1 MARPAWQSR
10 LVWRGGRTPGGGL
23 VHRGPRS
30 IWRSQETEILMF
42 DTTREL
48 FWIGALLF
56 AREHIGHGLSDDDLR
71 VLAAA
76 GEMDD
81 GEKRPDDA
89 VALARE
95 LWARHVGNTF
105 STKRTDTDRLKAQ
118 TLSGTATA
126 LSPDTMVAVR
136 ELLKNGGDIEPAS
149 VHVAKTALETL
160 VIMALPER
168 RLRNTWKVL
177 GSDDL
182 AGFAELNADSAC
194 ADAMARDE
202 GPADLAP
209 DLTGAERIAA
219 VQERWARRWLDLD
232 AGEQAHF
239 RGRYIAHAG
248 AFLSTVDRGFIAEH
262 PNPSE
267 AAELLPSAQLPGGR
281 RALWLDS
288 ALMVYLRRMVGPG
301 KGKVAEL
308 VAELVDGLEAEAAQR
323 WADWTGEPR
332 QTELTPAS
340 LAERTNTVLMLWNV
354 TSEAPGWM
362 RVIARVVWLVDVG
375 PKIQRGK
382 DNPPALVRVL
392 AEPAARIMVAARIEG
407 GAVFEV
413 GAGRRGRL
421 PVALAP
427 AGTASGPELELL
439 GSLTAQRLFR
449 WLVRTAHR
457 RWLNGEQTPGVL
469 VIPGGYEALAN
480 AIGVTSKAEIARL
493 PVILRDLHRSGL
505 QWRGDGRSGEVSL
518 IAGFED
524 DDRQYRGH
532 ARELVIEVP
541 TMLLP
546 GAVKRAGLTTSP
558 GKHLIPVLDLPN
570 LSAIGA
576 RLQPRGALLD
586 WLAVAELRAGAAD
599 VVTFGGV
606 LMPWEKLAVRARLDP
621 ERDVPRLLA
630 SWSPDRWE
638 NIGNG
643 RWNLADSPAT
653 GDARRFILA
662 AGEEEIAGAQKG
674 REGVKKKRQRLNLT

>member
-1 MARPAWQSR
+1 MMALPARHSR
-10 LVWRGGRTPGGGL
+10 LVWRGGRTPGG
-23 VHRGPRS
+23 RPARRAPPS
-30 IWRSQETEILMF
+30 IWLSQETGLLMF

-48 FWIGALLF
+48 FWIGARLL
-56 AREHIGHGLSDDDLR
+56 AREHLGHGLSDDDLR

-76 GEMDD
+76 GEMND

-89 VALARE
+89 VVLARD
-95 LWARHVGNTF
+95 LWARHVGDTF
-105 STKRTDTDRLKAQ
+105 SAKRADADRLKAQ
-118 TLSGTATA
+118 TLAGTATA
-126 LSPDTMVAVR
+126 LSPDTRVAVR
-136 ELLKNGGDIEPAS
+136 ELLQNGGDIEPVA

-182 AGFAELNADSAC
+182 PGFAELSADAAC
-194 ADAMARDE
+194 ADAMARDD
-202 GPADLAP
+202 GPADPPP
-209 DLTGAERIAA
+209 DLSGAERIAA
-219 VQERWARRWLDLD
+219 AQERWARRWLDLD

-239 RGRYIAHAG
+239 RGRYIAHAS

-267 AAELLPSAQLPGGR
+267 AAELLPSAELPEGR
-281 RALWLDS
+281 CALWLDS

-301 KGKVAEL
+301 KGEA
-308 VAELVDGLEAEAAQR
+308 AELVDALEAEAVQR
-323 WADWTGEPR
+323 WTDWMGESR

-340 LAERTNTVLMLWNV
+340 LSERANTVLMLWNV
-354 TSEAPGWM
+354 TSEAPRWM

-493 PVILRDLHRSGL
+493 PVILRGLHRSGL

-638 NIGNG
+638 SIGNG

-662 AGEEEIAGAQKG
+662 AGEEEIAGARKG